1 MVVFAVTVMVLAV
14 AVILVAMTV
23 VEVAVAVV
31 VFAVALVVLA
41 AVMMVTK
48 DQSIKEKTRK
58 VAPMKNR
65 DSRRHLRLI
74 DKRSFNIIRLI
85 PSLIS
90 I

>member
-1 MVVFAVTVMVLAV
+1 MVVLAV
-14 AVILVAMTV
+14 AVVVLAVTV
-23 VEVAVAVV
+23 
-31 VFAVALVVLA
+31 VVLA

-48 DQSIKEKTRK
+48 NQSIKEKTRK

-65 DSRRHLRLI
+65 DSRGHLRLI
-74 DKRSFNIIRLI
+74 EKRSFNIIRLI